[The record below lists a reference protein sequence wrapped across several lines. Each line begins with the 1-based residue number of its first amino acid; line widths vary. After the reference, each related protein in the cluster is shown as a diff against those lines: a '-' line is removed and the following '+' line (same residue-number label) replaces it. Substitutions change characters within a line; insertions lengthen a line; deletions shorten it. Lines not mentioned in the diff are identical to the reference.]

1 MDAMDITSVLIEAI
15 GSYISAIMFV
25 YQAAAENQN
34 GRPAN
39 FAIFLAM
46 AGLTLTLQLWPLW
59 VVLMITGAMPVEQA
73 GRLLVIGS
81 LLFIV
86 LPIVVLMV
94 WCITLPAAAHVN
106 PVAVGRQVEGE
117 TTEQTTPTQEDP

>member
-1 MDAMDITSVLIEAI
+1 MDITSALMEAI
-15 GSYISAIMFV
+15 GSYISTIMFV

-46 AGLTLTLQLWPLW
+46 AGLTLNLQFW
-59 VVLMITGAMPVEQA
+59 VVLMMTGAMPVEQA

-94 WCITLPAAAHVN
+94 WRITLPAAAHVN
-106 PVAVGRQVEGE
+106 PEAVVRQVEDE
-117 TTEQTTPTQEDP
+117 ATEQTTPTQEDP